1 MADEFIDPEEDK
13 EPEDEENPEEDFLE
27 SSEEETEE
35 PPPESDWLEE
45 EEPPEEPEAEPVAER
60 SDFLEESPEEPEEDR
75 SEDFPEEPETE
86 TPAPAHEEEPET
98 AQADPDFI
106 EATGDEAE
114 DGYVGEPV
122 AFSDDAGYP
131 REPDPGYISDSPGGG
146 PVIEESE
153 VGDSHVVVSEEGYL
167 SRLKGALAGM
177 VMGILVFVVGFPVL
191 FLNEGRAV
199 RRYRALKEGAGSVVS
214 ISPDRVDPAME
225 GKLVHV
231 TGTATTNE
239 MLSDSETA
247 DVGPVISIPADRV
260 DPANEGRLV
269 HVSGRATTDDR
280 IPDRDFGFAVPAI
293 RLERSVRMYQWR
305 EVRGPSQTDTKLG
318 GGTETRAQYTYEK
331 VWSDAP
337 ISSARFHAR
346 EGHQNPG
353 NFPYVDQTFATPNV
367 HLGAFKLPPEFISDI
382 NRFEPLRFKSLP
394 PDLPATLAN
403 RAHVVDGD
411 IFIGRNPREPDVGD
425 LRVSWR
431 RVEPPVPVSLV
442 ARQTGDTFAP
452 YPAPDG
458 RGIAVFSVGDKSAEE
473 LLPRGISV
481 NAVQLRRTVEMYQ
494 WRERENIRTVTGS
507 DGKKRKET
515 TFTYEKV
522 WSERPI
528 DSSRFRQADRN
539 NPANMPFEG
548 KTVTAQ
554 KVTVGDFALPA
565 DYIDKMTDFKP
576 LPPDQVMAALPPE
589 LAERAAVRDDSVYI
603 AQNPD
608 SPRIGDLRIRYG
620 IVQPAPVTVVA
631 AQAGRS
637 FKPYQSPVG
646 GTIEEFRTG
655 THSADAIF
663 GQAQKRNTT
672 MTWLLRVGGFALMFI
687 GLLLVLRP
695 LSVAMDVVP
704 FLGNLAGKGVALI
717 AFLIAAGC
725 ALVTIAIAWFFYRP
739 LLSAGLI
746 VGGIALVFGVKWL
759 RSRDEEE
766 ATGGPPPPPPGATPP
781 PPGG

>member
-1 MADEFIDPEEDK
+1 MADEFIDPEDEK
-13 EPEDEENPEEDFLE
+13 KPEDEENAEEDFLE
-27 SSEEETEE
+27 EPEAEE
-35 PPPESDWLEE
+35 PPPESDFLEA
-45 EEPPEEPEAEPVAER
+45 EEPPEEPEEEPVA
-60 SDFLEESPEEPEEDR
+60 EESPEEPDEPEEEG
-75 SEDFPEEPETE
+75 SEDFLEEPETE
-86 TPAPAHEEEPET
+86 TPEPEYEGEPE
-98 AQADPDFI
+98 AAEADPDFI
-106 EATGDEAE
+106 EEPEGEAE
-114 DGYVGEPV
+114 GDYEEEPV
-122 AFSDDAGYP
+122 AFSDNAGYP
-131 REPDPGYISDSPGGG
+131 GKPDPDYISDAPAGG
-146 PVIEESE
+146 PHIEESE
-153 VGDSHVVVSEEGYL
+153 VGDSHVVVSEEGYF
-167 SRLKGALAGM
+167 SRLKGALVGM
-177 VMGILVFVVGFPVL
+177 VAGILVFLVGFPVL

-199 RRYRALKEGAGSVVS
+199 KRYRALKEGAGSVVS

-225 GKLVHV
+225 GKLVHL
-231 TGTATTNE
+231 TGTATTDE

-247 DVGPVISIPADRV
+247 DVGPVISIPADTV
-260 DPANEGRLV
+260 NPANEGKLV

-305 EVRGPSQTDTKLG
+305 EVRGPSQTDQKLG
-318 GGTETRAQYTYEK
+318 GGTETRTQYTYEK
-331 VWSDAP
+331 AWSGTP
-337 ISSARFHAR
+337 ISSAPFQVP

-353 NFPYVDQTFATPNV
+353 NFPYTNQTFATPNV
-367 HLGAFKLPPEFISDI
+367 RLGAFKLPPEFISEI

-394 PDLPATLAN
+394 PDFPANLAN
-403 RAHVVDGD
+403 RAQVVDGD
-411 IFIGRNPREPDVGD
+411 IFIGRNPREPEVGD

-458 RGIAVFSVGDKSAEE
+458 REIAVFSVGDKSAEE

-494 WRERENIRTVTGS
+494 WRERENTRTVTGA

-515 TFTYEKV
+515 TYTYEKV

-539 NPANMPFEG
+539 NPATMPFEG
-548 KTVTAQ
+548 KTVTAE

-565 DYIDKMTDFKP
+565 GHIGKMTDFKP

-589 LAERAAVRDDSVYI
+589 LAERAAVRDDAVYI

-608 SPRIGDLRIRYG
+608 NPRIGDLRIRYG
-620 IVQPAPVTVVA
+620 IVQPAPVTIVA

-637 FKPYQSPVG
+637 FSPYQSPVG
-646 GTIEEFRTG
+646 GTIDEFRTG

-672 MTWLLRVGGFALMFI
+672 MTWLLRMGGFALMFI

-704 FLGNLAGKGVALI
+704 FLGNLAGKGVTLI
-717 AFLIAAGC
+717 AFLIAAGF
-725 ALVTIAIAWFFYRP
+725 ALVTIAVAWFFYRP
-739 LLSAGLI
+739 LLSAGL
-746 VGGIALVFGVKWL
+746 VAAGITLIFGVKWL
-759 RSRDEEE
+759 RNRHDEE
-766 ATGGPPPPPPGATPP
+766 AAGDPPPPPSGATPP
-781 PPGG
+781 PPPGG